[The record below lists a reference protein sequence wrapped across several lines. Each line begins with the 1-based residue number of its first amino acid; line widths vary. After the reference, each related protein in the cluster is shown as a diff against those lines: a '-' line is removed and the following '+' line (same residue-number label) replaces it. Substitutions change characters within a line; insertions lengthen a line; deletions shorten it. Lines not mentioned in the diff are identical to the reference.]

1 MLCLTARKTTKTS
14 IILDFLPLFHIKH
27 RLKSHI
33 STPLNLSAL
42 PHDRRQSKDKTYRA
56 VQARVFHSPAIHPL
70 TVYTKR
76 AALCNFASIWAYLPD
91 HTRYTTAANT
101 LCAIRHSCSRP
112 ARSNHM
118 HARTLICRGRFKTL
132 AQYIYSYTA
141 TVSLYII
148 TLCCFYCV
156 FFSFAPFDRF
166 ATDRSHR
173 TPLYPTPLCFCP
185 HATRQTRYPHPDC
198 KPAHSA
204 MRPAFISHAL
214 HETYTQYR
222 RKSPRTPAFA
232 AELPFDAPPRLFRL
246 PLFPQAVQGSAF
258 LCVLVSCG
266 TYVLS
271 FAKTSTFIEVFAR
284 LCIFIHCVIACF
296 SPIRL
301 LFPSL
306 RSFPRCRSAAD
317 DRASAPLRRFCFRAP
332 HRRLSLPFSSAL
344 VCIPFFRGRTPSF
357 FDFSISFCLMLHG
370 ARKLFVCFS
379 LPSAFCASLRGSA
392 PHLCPS
398 LIRLH
403 LKLSPLPNLSILLDT
418 VPLLLY
424 NYLAFACESPLFV
437 YCWLYKATRSDRPS
451 AVRSVEQRHKTTTK

>member
-1 MLCLTARKTTKTS
+1 
-14 IILDFLPLFHIKH
+14 
-27 RLKSHI
+27 
-33 STPLNLSAL
+33 
-42 PHDRRQSKDKTYRA
+42 
-56 VQARVFHSPAIHPL
+56 
-70 TVYTKR
+70 
-76 AALCNFASIWAYLPD
+76 
-91 HTRYTTAANT
+91 
-101 LCAIRHSCSRP
+101 
-112 ARSNHM
+112 
-118 HARTLICRGRFKTL
+118 
-132 AQYIYSYTA
+132 
-141 TVSLYII
+141 
-148 TLCCFYCV
+148 
-156 FFSFAPFDRF
+156 
-166 ATDRSHR
+166 
-173 TPLYPTPLCFCP
+173 
-185 HATRQTRYPHPDC
+185 
-198 KPAHSA
+198 

-214 HETYTQYR
+214 RETYSQFR
-222 RKSPRTPAFA
+222 RKSPYTPAFA

-284 LCIFIHCVIACF
+284 LCIFIHCVVACF

-317 DRASAPLRRFCFRAP
+317 DHASAPLRRFCFRAP
-332 HRRLSLPFSSAL
+332 HRRPGLPFSSAL
-344 VCIPFFRGRTPSF
+344 VCIPFFSRQRLPLF
-357 FDFSISFCLMLHG
+357 VFSISFCLMLHG
-370 ARKLFVCFS
+370 APQTFCLFFLCLRLFA
-379 LPSAFCASLRGSA
+379 LPFEDPLRIF
-392 PHLCPS
+392 PPS

-403 LKLSPLPNLSILLDT
+403 LKRSPLPNLDILLDT